1 MLMFRGGL
9 IALPYFKNYKGES
22 TFKPMTAVAIK
33 VGKGS
38 IRYRIHAKGKGW
50 YPWVTGYDKNDFHN
64 GYAGDGKNVIDGIQI
79 EFDDGSNKVWY
90 RSSAVNNGNWTVGNK
105 VLTGAMDKL
114 QIAISRTNPF

>member
-1 MLMFRGGL
+1 MLS
-9 IALPYFKNYKGES
+9 PYFRNYKGES
-22 TFKPMTAVAIK
+22 AFRPMTAVAIK

-38 IRYRIHAKGKGW
+38 IKYRTHTKGKGW
-50 YPWVTGYDKNDFHN
+50 YPWVTGYDTNNFYN